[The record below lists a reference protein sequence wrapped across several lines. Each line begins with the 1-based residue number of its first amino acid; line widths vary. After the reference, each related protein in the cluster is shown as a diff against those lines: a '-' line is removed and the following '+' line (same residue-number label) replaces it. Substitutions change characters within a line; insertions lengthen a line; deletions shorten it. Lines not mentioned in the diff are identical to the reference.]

1 MINKEYLKKYLQ
13 ASKLEKNLSP
23 RTIRAYRC
31 DLEDLVGF
39 INFRSLTSLTI
50 DDFRDYLNYLEEKDK
65 SEATIKRRIASIK
78 VFFNFLEEEGYVDI
92 SPARKLKKKY
102 RISKKLPRVMSIQ
115 EVEDLLRAVYR
126 TTLNSINE
134 SDFGQ
139 FKRLRDRVILEVLFV
154 IGIRIDELV
163 RINIAD
169 LDLEAKTLYI
179 FGKGKKERLLYI
191 SSYEVIE
198 ALKQYL
204 IHRDKYESEKQPL
217 FLNKFGN
224 RLSVYSIRNIF
235 REYLKMAGIKRKFTP
250 HCLRHTMATMLMEN
264 GADARSVQEILGH
277 SSISTTEIYLAV
289 SKRRK
294 ETVLGR
300 YNQRNNLQIAL

>member
-1 MINKEYLKKYLQ
+1 M
-13 ASKLEKNLSP
+13 
-23 RTIRAYRC
+23 
-31 DLEDLVGF
+31 
-39 INFRSLTSLTI
+39 
-50 DDFRDYLNYLEEKDK
+50 
-65 SEATIKRRIASIK
+65 
-78 VFFNFLEEEGYVDI
+78 DI

-126 TTLNSINE
+126 TTLNSTNE

-154 IGIRIDELV
+154 IEIRIDELV

-198 ALKQYL
+198 ALK
-204 IHRDKYESEKQPL
+204 
-217 FLNKFGN
+217 
-224 RLSVYSIRNIF
+224 
-235 REYLKMAGIKRKFTP
+235 
-250 HCLRHTMATMLMEN
+250 
-264 GADARSVQEILGH
+264 
-277 SSISTTEIYLAV
+277 
-289 SKRRK
+289 
-294 ETVLGR
+294 
-300 YNQRNNLQIAL
+300 